1 MLRQVTVNFQE
12 SQHFLTIKIMIATE
26 FLKLNT
32 KNNVRKVFNKLII
45 KEQNN
50 GSIALITMLYKLAF
64 LISQVSF

>member
-32 KNNVRKVFNKLII
+32 KNNIRKVI
-45 KEQNN
+45 Q
-50 GSIALITMLYKLAF
+50 
-64 LISQVSF
+64 